1 MFAPMYPMDVVM
13 TTFDCIFFSPGSE
26 FHVGYHLGDGVVV
39 VVDEVDVFLSP
50 SSPLLRLLP
59 LQHHVKVG
67 HGGVSVD
74 GLSAPVHVEG
84 TVVVR
89 AVVSTG
95 RGLAG
100 TSSLGT
106 LFADCRKGWSQGL
119 VTNSILFC

>member
-1 MFAPMYPMDVVM
+1 MHFL
-13 TTFDCIFFSPGSE
+13 SPGSE

-59 LQHHVKVG
+59 LQHHVEVG
-67 HGGVSVD
+67 HGGVSID

-89 AVVSTG
+89 AVVSAS

-106 LFADCRKGWSQGL
+106 LFAVCSKGWSLTLNIFYTDVTICGL
-119 VTNSILFC
+119 G